1 MHVEAAA
8 PASQPEL
15 AATVHEYHRDDAAAA
30 EPAREPAPVEAA
42 FVSQPEPEEAPPRR
56 EEPRAEPPARPAA
69 PSWKMEDVSL
79 PSDMVM
85 IETQSK
91 PATTPYQEEA
101 PRPARTPRPRPQSP
115 VVPDEPLQ
123 QVETRDGSPQG
134 PGSA

>member
-1 MHVEAAA
+1 
-8 PASQPEL
+8 
-15 AATVHEYHRDDAAAA
+15 
-30 EPAREPAPVEAA
+30 
-42 FVSQPEPEEAPPRR
+42 
-56 EEPRAEPPARPAA
+56 
-69 PSWKMEDVSL
+69 
-79 PSDMVM
+79 M

>member
-1 MHVEAAA
+1 
-8 PASQPEL
+8 
-15 AATVHEYHRDDAAAA
+15 
-30 EPAREPAPVEAA
+30 
-42 FVSQPEPEEAPPRR
+42 
-56 EEPRAEPPARPAA
+56 
-69 PSWKMEDVSL
+69 MEDVSL

>member
-1 MHVEAAA
+1 MRVEAAA

-15 AATVHEYHRDDAAAA
+15 AAAVHEYHREDAVTTEA
-30 EPAREPAPVEAA
+30 PREPAPVETP
-42 FVSQPEPEEAPPRR
+42 FVSQPATEDIPPRR
-56 EEPRAEPPARPAA
+56 EEPRAEPPARST

-91 PATTPYQEEA
+91 PATTPYEEEA
-101 PRPARTPRPRPQSP
+101 PRPARTPRPRPQSV

-123 QVETRDGSPQG
+123 QVETRDGTPQG
-134 PGSA
+134 PGNA